1 MSDPSAPAAS
11 SADDASLA
19 SVLQPLRSL
28 LIPGEQLEAYAVQRR
43 IFALLHRRVAVG
55 STTGRLISTTRG
67 LFGGF
72 TADDVRWQDLHDADI
87 RVGIVGATLTVSA
100 YVTKDL
106 ASSEGAQRTVV
117 FTGLRKEQAQ
127 AVYRLCQAQS
137 QSWREKR
144 RVRDLD
150 ELRAKSGGIQF
161 GQSPTAPVM
170 TSAGGEDHS
179 PTARLARAREMLQ
192 KGLITDAEFE
202 QIKAKVVA
210 DL

>member
-1 MSDPSAPAAS
+1 MSAPSASAAPS
-11 SADDASLA
+11 SDDAGLA
-19 SVLQPLRSL
+19 RVLQPLRSL
-28 LIPGEQLEAYAVQRR
+28 LIPGEQLEAYAIQRR
-43 IFALLHRRVAVG
+43 IFALLHRRVVVG
-55 STTGRLISTTRG
+55 STTGRLISTSRG

-72 TADDVRWQDLHDADI
+72 TADDVRWQDLHEADI
-87 RVGIVGATLTVSA
+87 RVGIFGATLSVSA
-100 YVTKDL
+100 YVTRDL
-106 ASSEGAQRTVV
+106 ASAEGAQRTVV
-117 FTGLRKEQAQ
+117 FTGLRKEEAQ

-150 ELRAKSGGIQF
+150 ELRAKSGGILL
-161 GQSPTAPVM
+161 GQTPAAPVV

-179 PTARLARAREMLQ
+179 PAARLERAREMLQ

-202 QIKAKVVA
+202 QIKAKIVA